1 METALENTQS
11 NEAETERIEPGR
23 ESFSGR
29 LLGDALFKEFNLSAQ
44 VVEGEIHHSGTF
56 KDCLGDYAYMIAKR
70 HKMDAQRA
78 ENIIRDLYKERVGE
92 TMNQTREGL
101 MKREEALTDDER
113 AMGYEHAVRIGER
126 VERGDKIAF
135 SRAYSTEAGAM
146 AANLGITQIAA
157 RKIMAQEFEA
167 AENTQLRDWGKELDA
182 QYFQPQIEAEKAER
196 AQSRGQNHSQG
207 RGHGGDR
214 DSGQSQSHIT
224 GRKVR
229 SGGSNQDQQ
238 SNANAGWD
246 HADAMA
252 EGREQ
257 PPRSAVPRA
266 GSRDG
271 KSAPRRAT
279 RGPSA
284 PTRSGP

>member
-1 METALENTQS
+1 
-11 NEAETERIEPGR
+11 
-23 ESFSGR
+23 
-29 LLGDALFKEFNLSAQ
+29 
-44 VVEGEIHHSGTF
+44 
-56 KDCLGDYAYMIAKR
+56 
-70 HKMDAQRA
+70 
-78 ENIIRDLYKERVGE
+78 
-92 TMNQTREGL
+92 
-101 MKREEALTDDER
+101 
-113 AMGYEHAVRIGER
+113 VRIGER
-126 VERGDKIAF
+126 VEHGDKIAF
-135 SRAYSTEAGAM
+135 SRAYSAEAGAM
-146 AANLGITQIAA
+146 ATNLGITHTTA

-167 AENTQLRDWGKELDA
+167 AENMPLRDWGKELDA

-196 AQSRGQNHSQG
+196 AQGRSQG
-207 RGHGGDR
+207 RDQVSGLSQNR
-214 DSGQSQSHIT
+214 DT
-224 GRKVR
+224 GRGVR

-271 KSAPRRAT
+271 TSATRRVT

>member
-1 METALENTQS
+1 METTSENTQS
-11 NEAETERIEPGR
+11 NEAETERIAPGR

-29 LLGDALFKEFNLSAQ
+29 LLGDTLFREFDLSTH

-56 KDCLGDYAYMIAKR
+56 KECLGDYAYMIAKR

-113 AMGYEHAVRIGER
+113 AMGYEHAMRIGER
-126 VERGDKIAF
+126 VEHGDKIAF
-135 SRAYSTEAGAM
+135 SRAYSAEAGAM
-146 AANLGITQIAA
+146 ATNLGITQSAA

-196 AQSRGQNHSQG
+196 AQSHG
-207 RGHGGDR
+207 RG
-214 DSGQSQSHIT
+214 
-224 GRKVR
+224 VR

-238 SNANAGWD
+238 YNADAGWD
-246 HADAMA
+246 HADTMA

-266 GSRDG
+266 GSRDSR
-271 KSAPRRAT
+271 SATRRFT